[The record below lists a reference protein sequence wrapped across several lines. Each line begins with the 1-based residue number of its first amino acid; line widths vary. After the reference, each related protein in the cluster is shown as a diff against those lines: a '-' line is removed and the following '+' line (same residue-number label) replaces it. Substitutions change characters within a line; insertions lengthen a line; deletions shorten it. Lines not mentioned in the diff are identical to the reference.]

1 MRRLLFIVCV
11 AFFSLACARSCKEP
25 QPAPVNNDTR
35 ELSVPEEEIA
45 VPWNGG
51 AFAIE
56 VKANFKYKVGIDV
69 SWLTREA
76 GDTSSAQPIFRA
88 EANPDIFPRSC
99 KIRFT
104 DVNDRYYFKEVSVT
118 QGADASA
125 GGALS
130 IVDKNATAE
139 TKALL
144 ANLWVIADK
153 GLMFGHHDDLW
164 YGRYWYNEAGGS
176 DTKAVCGDYP
186 AVFSVDFG
194 EIMDDR
200 YKDASNAIR
209 RRVIL
214 EARERGEVIMACA
227 HINNPKT
234 GKDSWDNSSN
244 EVVKELLTDGS
255 ATRNK
260 YITWL
265 DRLADFANNLK
276 DSKGKLV
283 PVIFRMYH
291 EHTQEWSWWG
301 SSCTTA
307 SEFTEMWKLTIQYLR
322 DVKGVHNF
330 LYAISPQMDGIY
342 SNPQE
347 RIRYRWPGDEWV
359 DFIGMDCYHGSNNL
373 AFISNLKALEAVSAA
388 KRKPCGVTEDGL
400 EGFTQSDFWTRYLVN
415 PTEGRRI
422 SMVTMWRN
430 KYVGSDESD
439 KHYFSVY
446 PGHAS
451 ENDFRKMYAL
461 DRILFSKDL
470 PDMYTMPAGYEV
482 K

>member
-1 MRRLLFIVCV
+1 MLRSKTIGLALMLL
-11 AFFSLACARSCKEP
+11 LACAHACKEP
-25 QPAPVNNDTR
+25 DTVPAPVDSR
-35 ELSVPEEEIA
+35 ELSVPEEGVS
-45 VPWNGG
+45 VPWGG
-51 AFAIE
+51 GVFSIE
-56 VKANFKYKVGIDV
+56 VKANFDYKVDIDA
-69 SWLTREA
+69 SWLAVESGTVA
-76 GDTSSAQPIFRA
+76 GSPAFRA

-99 KIRFT
+99 KVRFT
-104 DVNDRYYFKEVSVT
+104 DISDRYYHKEVSVT
-118 QGADASA
+118 QAANPKG

-139 TKALL
+139 TRALL
-144 ANLWVIADK
+144 ANLWAIAEK
-153 GLMFGHHDDLW
+153 GWMFGHHDDLW
-164 YGRYWYNEAGGS
+164 YGRHWFNEAGGS

-200 YKDASNAIR
+200 WQNESNAIR

-227 HINNPKT
+227 HVNNPKT
-234 GKDSWDNSSN
+234 GKDSWDNSSS

-260 YITWL
+260 YIGWL

-276 DSKGKLV
+276 DSNGKLV
-283 PVIFRMYH
+283 PVVFRMYH

-307 SEFTEMWKLTIQYLR
+307 SEFTEMWKLTIMYLR
-322 DVKGVHNF
+322 DYKGVHNL
-330 LYAISPQMDGIY
+330 LYAISPQMDGVY
-342 SNPQE
+342 SDPQE
-347 RIRYRWPGDEWV
+347 RIRFRWPGDEWV

-373 AFISNLKALEAVSAA
+373 AFTSNLKALEAVSLA
-388 KRKPCGVTEDGL
+388 KHKPCGVTEDGL
-400 EGFTQSDFWTRYLVN
+400 EGFTQSNYWTRYIVN
-415 PTEGRRI
+415 PTGGRRI

-430 KYVGSDESD
+430 KYVGSDDSD
-439 KHYFSVY
+439 THYFSVY
-446 PGHAS
+446 PGHPS
-451 ENDFRKMYAL
+451 ENDFRSMYAL
-461 DRILFSKDL
+461 DRTLFSKDL

>member
-1 MRRLLFIVCV
+1 MFRPKTIGLAVLLL
-11 AFFSLACARSCKEP
+11 LACARSCGEP
-25 QPAPVNNDTR
+25 EPAPAPVDSR
-35 ELSVPEEEIA
+35 EMNIA
-45 VPWNGG
+45 KAELTVPWNGG
-51 AFAIE
+51 LFTVDIT
-56 VKANFKYKVGIDV
+56 ANFEFKADV
-69 SWLTREA
+69 DAAWVVPSA
-76 GDTSSAQPIFRA
+76 GSSAKASFLA
-88 EANPDIFPRSC
+88 ESNPDVFPRSC
-99 KIRFT
+99 TIRFA
-104 DVNDRYYFKEVSVT
+104 DVADRYYHKDVTVT
-118 QGADASA
+118 QAANPKG

-144 ANLWVIADK
+144 ANLWAIAEK
-153 GLMFGHHDDLW
+153 GWMFGHHDDLW
-164 YGRYWYNEAGGS
+164 YGRHWYNEAGGS

-200 YKDASNAIR
+200 WQNESNAIR

-227 HINNPKT
+227 HVNNPKT
-234 GKDSWDNSSN
+234 GKDSWDNSSS
-244 EVVKELLTDGS
+244 EVVKELLTEGS
-255 ATRNK
+255 TTRAK
-260 YITWL
+260 YIGWL
-265 DRLADFANNLK
+265 DRLADFAGNLK
-276 DSKGKLV
+276 DSEGKLV

-307 SEFTEMWKLTIQYLR
+307 SEFVEMWKLTIMYLR
-322 DVKGVHNF
+322 DYKGVHNF

-342 SNPQE
+342 VDPQE
-347 RIRYRWPGDEWV
+347 RIRFRWPGDEWV
-359 DFIGMDCYHGSNNL
+359 DFIGMDCYHGSNNV
-373 AFISNLKALEAVSAA
+373 AFSLNLKALEAVSAA

-400 EGFTQSDFWTRYLVN
+400 EGFTQSNYWTRYIVN

-430 KYVGSDESD
+430 KYVGSDDSD
-439 KHYFSVY
+439 THYFSVY
-446 PGHAS
+446 PGHPS
-451 ENDFRKMYAL
+451 ENDFRSMYAL
-461 DRILFSKDL
+461 DRTLFSKDL